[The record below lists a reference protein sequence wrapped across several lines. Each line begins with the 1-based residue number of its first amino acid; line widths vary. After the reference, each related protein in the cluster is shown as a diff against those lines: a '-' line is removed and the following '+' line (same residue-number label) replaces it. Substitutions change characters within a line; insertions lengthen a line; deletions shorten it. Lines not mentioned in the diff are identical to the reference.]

1 MRSLLMVVGLA
12 TALGICA
19 GAFADEPKVR
29 GGEGGGVGAKIEGG
43 GHAEG
48 AGAAVREGG
57 PNINAG
63 PAHIEAGNRGA
74 NVDAGPAHVNAGPGG
89 ANVDVGGPGGGVNVD
104 AGRRG
109 AEINIDRR
117 GANVDANRN
126 RDNDRRRDADRDR
139 NRTSSNR
146 SRIGD
151 RDWDRW
157 GIGALDADRY
167 RNYSGNDWRYRRSN
181 NEWFYWMPAG
191 YWMFYRD
198 GRWDRYN
205 ADTYTV
211 YDNSS
216 NVQQANFNGPYYEDQ
231 NGFYYVQGGRR
242 IYDPQIQRVASA
254 GGPVQR

>member
-1 MRSLLMVVGLA
+1 MVVGLA

-19 GAFADEPKVR
+19 AAFAEEPKFR
-29 GGEGGGVGAKIEGG
+29 GGEGGGVGAKIED
-43 GHAEG
+43 G
-48 AGAAVREGG
+48 AHVGARAAVREGA
-57 PNINAG
+57 NINAG
-63 PAHIEAGNRGA
+63 PAPVEANNRA
-74 NVDAGPAHVNAGPGG
+74 
-89 ANVDVGGPGGGVNVD
+89 ANVDVGPPHANTGPGGAPAGSGVNVD

-117 GANVDANRN
+117 GANSDANRN
-126 RDNDRRRDADRDR
+126 RDDNRRSNMDRDR
-139 NRTSSNR
+139 NRTSDNR

-205 ADTYTV
+205 PDTYTV
-211 YDNSS
+211 YDNTYNNGYAAQNS
-216 NVQQANFNGPYYEDQ
+216 NFNGPYYEDQ
-231 NGFYYVQGGRR
+231 SGFYYVQGGRR
-242 IYDPQIQRVASA
+242 TYDPQIQRVASA
-254 GGPVQR
+254 AGPVQR